1 MNSKIFDIRTSTNA
15 LATLTN
21 LSGVSKDIWDKYVGH
36 EQEYEYVDDLV
47 EDVIRTHGHMPNS
60 FTDFDFIFFM
70 LLQVQM
76 AVNLFAKLVYLIPK
90 SNTKEFC
97 CWPVGRKFYYDFSIC
112 GFLSI
117 WDISP
122 YGGLVHARPEVLM
135 NLDKLLNLS
144 LSREWANTHTPYQVT
159 AKAPGD
165 MIIYYGDDGR
175 NDTEK
180 VIYYLTKA
188 YDTAFGA
195 PREEILLIKNDLQIP
210 PQNII
215 DISTFVHWQR
225 M

>member
-1 MNSKIFDIRTSTNA
+1 MKNSYLCPKSELRQFLDAHNITIDLSKHFLSYAGNKYDIEFGSC
-15 LATLTN
+15 
-21 LSGVSKDIWDKYVGH
+21 
-36 EQEYEYVDDLV
+36 
-47 EDVIRTHGHMPNS
+47 
-60 FTDFDFIFFM
+60 
-70 LLQVQM
+70 
-76 AVNLFAKLVYLIPK
+76 PK

-97 CWPVGRKFYYDFSIC
+97 CWSVGRKFYYDFSIC

-144 LSREWANTHTPYQVT
+144 LSREWTNTHTPYQVT

-165 MIIYYGDDGR
+165 MIIYDGDDGR

-215 DISTFVHWQR
+215 DISPFVHWQR